1 MSGIF
6 QISERTT
13 CMSEINVSDPHR
25 KLSFILG
32 QVSTLEAQNAD
43 L

>member
-1 MSGIF
+1 
-6 QISERTT
+6 
-13 CMSEINVSDPHR
+13 MSEINVSDPHR